1 MEIKKLAITAGGA
14 VLGNY
19 VAEKFLL
26 KASPDDPKGFVLV
39 QDGVGM
45 DDFVRA
51 GAIVGAIFLL
61 NKFVG

>member
-1 MEIKKLAITAGGA
+1 MEIKKIAITAGGA
-14 VLGNY
+14 VLGNF

-26 KASPDDPKGFVLV
+26 KASADDKTGFVLV
-39 QDGVGM
+39 QPGLGM

-51 GAIVGAIFLL
+51 GAVVAAIFLL